1 MGIGSVFNVRSKGY
15 KGCSSSLWKWK
26 WNKILGL
33 ALILRHQEY
42 GNIPQ
47 EHNEFWYGRQR
58 EEMGR
63 WSVHLFSYSSKC
75 KPDSVIFSSMAQYF
89 LVNWNA
95 KSNCNLLIC
104 VFSWTVCFWK
114 KTKMRIVLTTLFLF
128 QNTYEIIRIK
138 LFQLCSFSFIYLFFK
153 I

>member
-63 WSVHLFSYSSKC
+63 WSMHLFSYSSKC
-75 KPDSVIFSSMAQYF
+75 KPDSVIFFQYG
-89 LVNWNA
+89 
-95 KSNCNLLIC
+95 S
-104 VFSWTVCFWK
+104 VFSCKLKCKKQLITYWLCF
-114 KTKMRIVLTTLFLF
+114 LLNSLFLKKDKDKNSF
-128 QNTYEIIRIK
+128 NHFI
-138 LFQLCSFSFIYLFFK
+138 SFSKYIWNN
-153 I
+153 